1 MPAKFTKVTKI
12 GSLFLILVTFGYFVG
27 KPIFLTIPKP
37 STSINSLN
45 YFNYFT
51 EIEDT
56 FIRRRGKNLFLSPID
71 WAMIESWQDRG
82 IPMHIV
88 IRSIESVFDVYD
100 KQLPG
105 TRSIKSLIYC
115 REEIEVQFAEW
126 SRSQA
131 GKSAGGGSSGGSEE
145 AEYSID
151 EIAAHITKSV
161 DTLNAIPNDE
171 LKEDISRAISR
182 LEELKSNLTN
192 NFESIDGTL
201 SDIEKLLE
209 RAMLTNWDKQHLKL
223 LEKETAAQL
232 KAYKPEMEPEAYKNT
247 FDLMLLKRLR
257 EEAGVPRL
265 GLFYL

>member
-1 MPAKFTKVTKI
+1 M
-12 GSLFLILVTFGYFVG
+12 
-27 KPIFLTIPKP
+27 
-37 STSINSLN
+37 N

-71 WAMIESWQDRG
+71 WALIESWQDRG

-88 IRSIESVFDVYD
+88 IRSIESVFDIYD
-100 KQLPG
+100 KQPPG
-105 TRSIKSLIYC
+105 TRSIKSLFYC
-115 REEIEVQFAEW
+115 REEIEVQYAEW

-131 GKSAGGGSSGGSEE
+131 GKSDSGSSGD
-145 AEYSID
+145 AAHYSTD
-151 EIAAHITKSV
+151 EVAAHITKSIA
-161 DTLNAIPNDE
+161 TLAAIAIDE
-171 LKEDISRAISR
+171 LKEDISRAIAR
-182 LEELKSNLTN
+182 LEELKANLTD

-209 RAMLTNWDKQHLKL
+209 RSMLTNWPKPHLKL
-223 LEKETAAQL
+223 LEKETAASL
-232 KAYKPEMEPEAYKNT
+232 KAYKAEMEPDAYKNT
-247 FDLMLLKRLR
+247 FNLMLLKRLR